1 MEWVKKQAKNCAYSM
16 LLFEEGR
23 DEWRKKRWLRKRDRK
38 KEKKE
43 N

>member
-23 DEWRKKRWLRKRDRK
+23 DEWR
-38 KEKKE
+38 EKGG
-43 N
+43 